1 MKSMAAAEDASERE
15 LNTMAESV
23 IGDDV
28 ERIKEKTS
36 VAKDI
41 ITPAVRVVL
50 TSWMEDTS
58 GEVAGCDQ
66 GDRIEVGVEELAI
79 FDDGVRRAGRGG

>member
-1 MKSMAAAEDASERE
+1 MEAPEDARERV
-15 LNTMAESV
+15 LNIMAESV
-23 IGDDV
+23 IGGDV
-28 ERIKEKTS
+28 ERMKEKMS
-36 VAKDI
+36 VVKDI
-41 ITPAVRVVL
+41 MTPAARVVL

-79 FDDGVRRAGRGG
+79 FDDGVRRAGKGG